1 MRPAPGVPAQAP
13 SAIRSDRLT
22 AQPPAPGPLTAT
34 RVADTIR
41 AAALALLALLVW
53 SPGTLAGTVSAIAP
67 APRPQ
72 SFVLPPPLA
81 VSLAVGTERVTTG
94 TELIAGNRSPIVVE
108 RPIPPAAAVHSR
120 RPAGSAAGVAI
131 RPATPWYKTT
141 WGIAGIGLVATGAA
155 MGLDGDINHFA
166 QTHLS
171 YNFRDHVPL
180 NIADALTDGSLIFAG
195 TTWFQSP
202 WAGPKLAHA
211 SSVALTAGAIT
222 TLETFGLKY
231 AFGRER
237 PAGPDSSPFR
247 FHPFSSRFSMI
258 SGSNV
263 VHLGRGNT
271 ASLPSGHTAV
281 AFAIITPYAQ
291 IYHQP
296 WLYAIPITVGLA
308 RIAAVDGHWASDV
321 VAGGFLGW
329 LTADLTLRYFPDSDF
344 GIVLFGDGVG
354 VYKRF

>member
-1 MRPAPGVPAQAP
+1 MR
-13 SAIRSDRLT
+13 SR
-22 AQPPAPGPLTAT
+22 
-34 RVADTIR
+34 
-41 AAALALLALLVW
+41 
-53 SPGTLAGTVSAIAP
+53 
-67 APRPQ
+67 
-72 SFVLPPPLA
+72 SFVLPPPLT
-81 VSLAVGTERVTTG
+81 VSLAAGTGQV
-94 TELIAGNRSPIVVE
+94 AGNRSPVVVE
-108 RPIPPAAAVHSR
+108 RPIPPAAVVHSH
-120 RPAGSAAGVAI
+120 RPTSSAAGGAI
-131 RPATPWYKTT
+131 RPAAPWYKTP
-141 WGIAGIGLVATGAA
+141 WGIAGIGLVATGAT
-155 MGLDGDINHFA
+155 MGLDRGINHFA
-166 QTHLS
+166 QTRLS
-171 YNFRDHVPL
+171 HGFRNHAALD
-180 NIADALTDGSLIFAG
+180 IADALTDGSLIFAG

-247 FHPFSSRFSMI
+247 FHPFSSRFSVI
-258 SGSNV
+258 SGGNV
-263 VHLGRGNT
+263 VPLGRGNT
-271 ASLPSGHTAV
+271 ASLPSGHTAM

-296 WLYAIPITVGLA
+296 WLYAIPVTIGLA

-344 GIVLFGDGVG
+344 GVMLFSDGVG

>member
-1 MRPAPGVPAQAP
+1 MMHPSPGMPDRAP
-13 SAIRSDRLT
+13 SATRSDRLT
-22 AQPPAPGPLTAT
+22 AQPPSPDPLTT
-34 RVADTIR
+34 PQGADTIR

-53 SPGTLAGTVSAIAP
+53 SPGALAGSVSAIAP
-67 APRPQ
+67 APRPR
-72 SFVLPPPLA
+72 SFVLPPPPA
-81 VSLAVGTERVTTG
+81 VSLAAGTGLVT
-94 TELIAGNRSPIVVE
+94 GNRSPILVE
-108 RPIPPAAAVHSR
+108 RPIPPAAAVPSR
-120 RPAGSAAGVAI
+120 RPASPTAGGAI

-141 WGIAGIGLVATGAA
+141 WGIAGIGLVATGATL
-155 MGLDGDINHFA
+155 GLDRNINHFA

-171 YNFRDHVPL
+171 YRFRDHVPL

-247 FHPFSSRFSMI
+247 FHPFSSRFSVI
-258 SGSNV
+258 SGGNV
-263 VHLGRGNT
+263 VPIGRGNT
-271 ASLPSGHTAV
+271 ASFPSGHTAV

-344 GIVLFGDGVG
+344 GIMLFGDGVG